1 MKVNG
6 ILFLVILS
14 LLLLSAASCQH
25 KDIECPGA
33 SENIYVVFEWNR
45 APAAD
50 VAGMT
55 LWFYRQGGAG
65 KVWRFDIAGRDGGEV
80 ELPSGTYSML
90 ACNNDLPGI
99 RFEDTDNAGA
109 VHATARHRLADGI
122 YANTGMLYSTFVN
135 YVEVTPCGVR
145 YITSSGLV
153 KECGYGRVRCQPDS
167 TATQYSVVLNHV
179 TGIEGIR
186 SVSAILEGV
195 RASMYLENQCPS
207 DTSVAL
213 WIDMALDSG
222 GSMLSGRGCA
232 FSSQDDAHYRLTL
245 RALRTDGRSMEKSI
259 ELKPEN
265 INIVTQHNVIIIV
278 DGVNIPNDGPSA
290 GIGGIGA
297 DVEGWE
303 IVNIYPEASFP

>member
-1 MKVNG
+1 MVPGTWFFQQSVEMKVNS
-6 ILFLVILS
+6 ILLLVILS
-14 LLLLSAASCQH
+14 LSAASCQH

-55 LWFYRQGGAG
+55 LWFYRQGPDA
-65 KVWRFDIAGRDGGEV
+65 KVWRYDIAGHDGGGV
-80 ELPSGTYSML
+80 ELPSGTYSMI

-99 RFEDTDNAGA
+99 RFEDTDNVGA
-109 VHATARHRLADGI
+109 VHATARRRLADGI

-135 YVEVTPCGVR
+135 YVEVSPCGVR
-145 YITSSGLV
+145 YITSSGVV

-167 TATQYSVVLNHV
+167 PSTQYSVVLNHV
-179 TGIEGIR
+179 TGIEGVR

-207 DTSVAL
+207 DTSAAL
-213 WIDMALDSG
+213 SIDMALDSD
-222 GSMLSGRGCA
+222 SSTLSGRGCA

-245 RALRTDGRSMEKSI
+245 RALRTDGRNTVSYTHLTLPTTSR
-259 ELKPEN
+259 
-265 INIVTQHNVIIIV
+265 V
-278 DGVNIPNDGPSA
+278 
-290 GIGGIGA
+290 
-297 DVEGWE
+297 
-303 IVNIYPEASFP
+303 